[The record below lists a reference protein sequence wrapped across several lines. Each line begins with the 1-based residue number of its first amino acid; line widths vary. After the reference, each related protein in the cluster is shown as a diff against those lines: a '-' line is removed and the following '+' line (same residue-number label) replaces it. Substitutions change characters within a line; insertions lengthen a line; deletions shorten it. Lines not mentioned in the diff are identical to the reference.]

1 MRKAPSRRSARSE
14 TALPFLAHKPA
25 RSSPA
30 RRTPQPAPHSPACT
44 WESGRPRQ
52 LTAQRRKLTPQN
64 PRPLRLAF
72 LGKHHGEIAHA
83 HSPQS
88 HVQKID
94 NPGEANAHAP
104 RQRPRENTEDFYE
117 RPGCRVLKSLPHFGK
132 RNRNT
137 VDRNLQIG

>member
-44 WESGRPRQ
+44 WESGRPPP
-52 LTAQRRKLTPQN
+52 TDGPA
-64 PRPLRLAF
+64 
-72 LGKHHGEIAHA
+72 
-83 HSPQS
+83 PQS